1 MSYHVQ
7 TPDLGEPPDELLSIW
22 AANLPV
28 RGAPEAKL
36 RWFYCDGPYGAGRAF
51 LLHAGHERG
60 APVGSAG
67 LGVRKLWLRD
77 RPLRAALFADLA
89 VDRAHRSGLPALALV
104 RAVRHHVGEAF
115 DLGYGFPNAKA
126 AAVYHRGGYR
136 QLGDMRRY
144 VRVLR
149 TGPYLARH
157 LREPLLARAAAT
169 VADRVLAAVDR
180 TRARLIRRFELAW
193 PGAFDPR
200 FDALWEEG
208 RHLAPIAC
216 ERTAPLLTWRFARQP
231 GHRYRIA
238 TLIDRATRR
247 LRAYAVVR
255 VEDQAAELADLYG
268 AGLAELDALLRLL
281 LPALYDLGCGSASFR
296 FLGAPAVPA
305 LLARHGFARRP
316 ELRMVALAAGDRM
329 AGEPAIADPAS
340 WFLTD
345 LDEDS

>member
-1 MSYHVQ
+1 MSYHVR
-7 TPDLGEPPDELLSIW
+7 TPDLGDPPAELLSLW

-36 RWFYCDGPYGAGRAF
+36 RWFYRDGPYGAGRAF
-51 LLHAGHERG
+51 LLHAGPGRT
-60 APVGSAG
+60 APIGSAG
-67 LGVRKLWLRD
+67 LGVRRLWLRD

-89 VDRAHRSGLPALALV
+89 VDRAHRSGFPALALV
-104 RAVRHHVGEAF
+104 RTVKHHVREAF

-136 QLGDMRRY
+136 QLGEMRRY

-149 TGPYLARH
+149 TGSYLARH
-157 LREPLLARAAAT
+157 LPESLLARATAA
-169 VADRVLAAVDR
+169 VADRALAAVDR
-180 TRARLIRRFELAW
+180 IRARRVRRFELAW
-193 PGAFDPR
+193 SGAFDPR
-200 FDALWEEG
+200 FDSLWEEG

-216 ERTAPLLTWRFARQP
+216 ERTAALLTWRFARQP
-231 GHRYRIA
+231 GHHYRIA

-255 VEDQAAELADLYG
+255 TEDQGAELADLYG

-281 LPALYDLGCGSASFR
+281 MPALYDLGHASASFR
-296 FLGAPAVPA
+296 FLGAPAVPV
-305 LLARHGFARRP
+305 LLARHGFVRRP
-316 ELRMVALAAGDRM
+316 EARMVALAVGDLM
-329 AGEPAIADPAS
+329 IGEPAIADPAS